1 MNIARFRPLELRGAG
16 GYNLPPGRATSKRFV
31 AGSQLVRRS
40 NRHARKSG
48 GMNEFA
54 RDEGIVISTLESRLI

>member
-1 MNIARFRPLELRGAG
+1 MDGVMNLARLRPLELRGAG
-16 GYNLPPGRATSKRFV
+16 GYNLPPRRARPKRFV

-40 NRHARKSG
+40 NRHARESG

-54 RDEGIVISTLESRLI
+54 RDEGIVISTLN